1 MKRKIMIKLILPILF
16 ILTVS
21 SMANAQYKGPGPTYK
36 TYTVKEIIDNA
47 SYLDRTDAIVKVQ
60 GYIIKQINSDK
71 YEFRDQTGTIRVEI
85 DKKRMPNT
93 TFDEKTELILIGEV
107 DKDLFEAVEI
117 EVKKIEFV
125 VPDSKN
131 SD

>member
-1 MKRKIMIKLILPILF
+1 MRRINLIKLILPILF

-21 SMANAQYKGPGPTYK
+21 SIANAQYKGPGPTDK